1 MFFAGGEI
9 EIPAADR
16 FEKAFGFAFD
26 PVRILVPAPHAHEG
40 GCAVE
45 IEEECH
51 VGKADADGKGVDPGD
66 HFRRDFPGNPL
77 IDGCR
82 IEKPVGDHGASS
94 KQRRADH
101 FPDELGP
108 AGGEEE
114 ELGFGCQRRSLGGML
129 EKVADHL
136 AGGGAAGLAHQ
147 QRLLSQGPQSFREEA
162 DLGGLSASL
171 RAFECEKK
179 SFAGRAC
186 FHRASVH
193 TGLQITS
200 MESRKICFVATE
212 PEEEGFF
219 SEKFEGFDVS
229 FLPALRDVPED
240 AEVASIFIN
249 DRIDA
254 KFLES
259 HPALKMIATRSM
271 GCDHSDLPACAQR
284 KITVT
289 HVSGYGE
296 NTVAEHTFALMLA
309 LSRRIRESTEAA
321 LAGKFTHEKFRGM
334 DLRGS
339 TLGVVGAGRVGL
351 HVIRIARAFGMKVL
365 AYDAHPN
372 PLHTELLDFKYT
384 SFEHLIRESHVITLH
399 IPLNQETHHI
409 FNRETI
415 SRCRPGVLIVNTAR
429 GRLIDSEA
437 LIEALDNGQ
446 VGGAGL
452 DVIEEEGVFHGGAT
466 ALLGAQIADR
476 VRGAGMDNDRISLP
490 IGRMKEIS
498 RYIASN
504 ALLRRAKVVFTPHNA
519 YNSDE
524 SREFISNTTAE
535 NILGYFA
542 QNPRPAGS

>member
-1 MFFAGGEI
+1 VLFAGGEF
-9 EIPAADR
+9 EIPSADG
-16 FEKAFGFAFD
+16 FEKVLGFAFD
-26 PVRILVPAPHAHEG
+26 PVGIPVPHAREG
-40 GCAVE
+40 GGAVE

-51 VGKADADGKGVDPGD
+51 IREADPDGEGVDPGGHFWRD
-66 HFRRDFPGNPL
+66 HPGAPL
-77 IDGCR
+77 VNGRR
-82 IEKPVGDHGASS
+82 IEKPVGDHGAPRI
-94 KQRRADH
+94 QRGADH

-108 AGGEEE
+108 AGREEE
-114 ELGFGCQRRSLGGML
+114 KLGFGGQRRAVGGML
-129 EKVADHL
+129 EEVTDHL
-136 AGGGAAGLAHQ
+136 AGRRPSGLTHQ
-147 QRLLSQGPQSFREEA
+147 QRILPPRPQGFRKEP
-162 DLGGLSASL
+162 DLGGLPASL
-171 RAFECEKK
+171 RTFEGQEK

-186 FHRASVH
+186 FHRANVH
-193 TGLQITS
+193 NGLGFTS
-200 MESRKICFVATE
+200 MKSRKICFVGTE
-212 PEEEGFF
+212 PEEEGYF
-219 SEKFEGFDVS
+219 SEKFAGFDV
-229 FLPALRDVPED
+229 FFERGLRDVPED
-240 AEVASIFIN
+240 VEVASIFIN
-249 DRIDA
+249 DRITE
-254 KFLES
+254 KFLAG
-259 HPALKMIATRSM
+259 HPALRMIATRSM
-271 GCDHSDLPACAQR
+271 GCDHIDLEACAERQ
-284 KITVT
+284 IVVT

-351 HVIRIARAFGMKVL
+351 HVIRIAGAFGMKVL

-384 SFEHLIRESHVITLH
+384 SFDHLIRESHVITLH

-409 FNRETI
+409 LNRETLA
-415 SRCRPGVLIVNTAR
+415 RCRPGVLIVNTAR

-490 IGRMKEIS
+490 AGRMKEIS

-535 NILGYFA
+535 NILNYFA
-542 QNPRPAGS
+542 QNP

>member
-1 MFFAGGEI
+1 MDAVFFAGGEF
-9 EIPAADR
+9 EIPATNGL
-16 FEKAFGFAFD
+16 EKSLGFAFD
-26 PVRILVPAPHAHEG
+26 PVRILVPAPHALEG
-40 GCAVE
+40 GGAVE
-45 IEEECH
+45 IEQECH
-51 VGKADADGKGVDPGD
+51 VREADADGKTIDPGS
-66 HFRRDFPGNPL
+66 HFRRDHPGNPL
-77 IDGCR
+77 IDGRR
-82 IEKPVGDHGASS
+82 IEKPVGDHGASRI
-94 KQRRADH
+94 QRGTDH
-101 FPDELGP
+101 FPDKLGP
-108 AGGEEE
+108 AGREEE
-114 ELGFGCQRRSLGGML
+114 EFGFGSQCSAVGGML
-129 EKVADHL
+129 EEMPDHL
-136 AGGGAAGLAHQ
+136 TCRRPSGFAHQ
-147 QRLLSQGPQSFREEA
+147 QRLLPPRPQGFRKES
-162 DLGGLSASL
+162 DLGGLPASL
-171 RAFECEKK
+171 RAFKCEEK

-186 FHRASVH
+186 FHRANVH
-193 TGLQITS
+193 TGPGITS
-200 MESRKICFVATE
+200 MKSRKICFVGTE
-212 PEEEGFF
+212 PEEEEYF
-219 SEKFEGFDVS
+219 SEKFGNFDVS
-229 FLPALRDVPED
+229 FERGLRDVPED
-240 AEVASIFIN
+240 AEVVSIFLN
-249 DRIDA
+249 DRITE
-254 KFLES
+254 KFLDS
-259 HPALKMIATRSM
+259 HPALRMIATRSM
-271 GCDHSDLPACAQR
+271 GCDHIDLDACAKR
-284 KITVT
+284 KITIT

-351 HVIRIARAFGMKVL
+351 HVIRIAGAFGMKVL

-372 PLHTELLDFKYT
+372 PLNTELLDFKYT
-384 SFEHLIRESHVITLH
+384 SFDHLIRESHVITLH

-409 FNRETI
+409 FNKETL

-476 VRGAGMDNDRISLP
+476 VRGSGMDNDRISLP
-490 IGRMKEIS
+490 AGRMKEIS

-524 SREFISNTTAE
+524 SREFISNTTSD
-535 NILGYFA
+535 NILNYFA
-542 QNPRPAGS
+542 QNP